1 MPQLD
6 EPTPQNMTIPGWEGY
21 VPDARVFAEF
31 EPQTS
36 PASPSQKP
44 PCARFDWPARNAP
57 PIGHKSDRPS
67 LVGRPDRRRVA
78 GPGSRESRGNFH
90 FSPQRSR
97 LSLAADQTAELV
109 LIGVT
114 LARHEMVEQLCPRAS
129 PPCPGLGRRL
139 PQQDSECGV
148 GWFRQW
154 HGSPG
159 FP

>member
-57 PIGHKSDRPS
+57 PIGHKSDRRS

-97 LSLAADQTAELV
+97 LSFAAFERRSSTKDVAGERRGRCTRALP
-109 LIGVT
+109 
-114 LARHEMVEQLCPRAS
+114 ACAPRALFDGGDLWRS
-129 PPCPGLGRRL
+129 Y
-139 PQQDSECGV
+139 DGV
-148 GWFRQW
+148 ENAITSAAARTADAV
-154 HGSPG
+154 
-159 FP
+159 